1 VRLLL
6 APVAALLLTVPALA
20 QITDST
26 VVIENNGAVITKFE
40 FEELLASDPRYK
52 GSASVAEGRKSLAI
66 GFGKA
71 LGLEAEARR
80 QKLDQDPRIA
90 AKLRHAAHQI
100 LAFELLSKL
109 RRDYLDD
116 EALLL
121 ATYERSKSAYEQP
134 RVRQI
139 FIRSQGSRVAPRPGT
154 AELTAEQA
162 RAKAVSLR
170 AQLMGGADFATL
182 ARSESDDLGTRD
194 KGGDMGF
201 ILRGTTGASFETVAY
216 TLPLK
221 QVSEVVQTDE
231 GFHILRVEDRQPVP
245 LQAIKAVI
253 ANDLAHRKADEIM
266 AGYKLNEAYFS
277 R

>member
-1 VRLLL
+1 MRLLL
-6 APVAALLLTVPALA
+6 APVVALLITAPSLA

-26 VVIENNGAVITKFE
+26 TVIENNGAVITKFE

-52 GSASVAEGRKSLAI
+52 GSASVPEGRRSLAI

-109 RRDYLDD
+109 RRDFLND

-121 ATYERSKSAYEQP
+121 AIYERNKSAYEQP
-134 RVRQI
+134 RVRHI
-139 FIRSQGSRVAPRPGT
+139 FIRSQGSPVAPRPGA
-154 AELTAEQA
+154 AELTSDQA

-170 AQLMGGADFATL
+170 AQLTGGADFAAL
-182 ARSESDDLGTRD
+182 AKAESDDLGTRE

-201 ILRGTTGASFETVAY
+201 IVRGTTGASFETAAY
-216 TLPLK
+216 SLPLK
-221 QVSEVVQTDE
+221 QVSEVVQTDD
-231 GFHILRVEDRQPVP
+231 GYHILRVEDRQPVP
-245 LQAIKAVI
+245 IQSIKAVI
-253 ANDLAHRKADEIM
+253 ANDLAHKKADEIM
-266 AGYKLNEAYFS
+266 AGYKLNEAYFL